1 MNTHQISTRLNQV
14 GFSDIVTIRNR
25 VMDLRAAGKP
35 VFEFQG
41 GEPFMPSPEPV
52 KEAMIKALREDKT
65 RYAPSSGIAELR
77 TAIAEKLNTKN
88 HINAP
93 DTDIIV
99 TNGGTQALF
108 VAFQTILNPR
118 DEVLLFSP
126 YWTPIADMIRAC
138 EAAPVF
144 VSTADARADGFI
156 PTLEKHLTPNT
167 KLIYFNTP
175 NNPTGDIFARDEA
188 EQVAAFAIKNNLLV
202 IADEA
207 YEDLIYDEA
216 EHFSIAS
223 LQGMYERTIS
233 TYTFS
238 KSYSMTGYRIGY
250 AVAPAAF
257 MSGLQRLTLYSTNG
271 VSTATQY
278 AALAALQLPT
288 SYLDD
293 SRRAYL
299 KRRNLLVGELNELGF
314 ECAMPQGAFYAF
326 PNVSRI
332 HTDSRQAFQILLD
345 RAQIAT
351 VAGNIFGIHG
361 ESHVRMSYSLPL
373 ETIEQGLESLRKNFA

>member
-1 MNTHQISTRLNQV
+1 MNAFQISTRLNQV

-25 VMDLRAAGKP
+25 VMELRAAGKP

-77 TAIAEKLNTKN
+77 VAIAEKLKVKN

-108 VAFQTILNPR
+108 VAFQPLLNPR

-126 YWTPIADMIRAC
+126 YWTPIADMVRAC
-138 EAAPVF
+138 EAVPVY
-144 VSTADARADGFI
+144 VSTAEARADGFLQ
-156 PTLEKHLTPNT
+156 TLEKHLTPHT
-167 KLIYFNTP
+167 KLVYFNTP
-175 NNPTGDIFARDEA
+175 NNPTGDIFTRDEA
-188 EQVAAFAIKNNLLV
+188 EAVAAFAVKNNLLV

-207 YEDLIYDEA
+207 YEDLIYDVA

-223 LQGMYERTIS
+223 LPEMYERTIS
-233 TYTFS
+233 IYTFS

-250 AVAPAAF
+250 AVAPEAF

-278 AALAALQLPT
+278 AALAALQLPP
-288 SYLDD
+288 SYLAE
-293 SRRAYL
+293 SRQAYL
-299 KRRNLLVGELNELGF
+299 ERRNLLVGSLNELGF
-314 ECAMPQGAFYAF
+314 ACPMPRGAFYAF
-326 PNVSRI
+326 PDVSRI
-332 HTDSRQAFQILLD
+332 NTDSRQAFQILLD
-345 RAQIAT
+345 RAQVAC
-351 VAGNIFGIHG
+351 VAGNIFGTHG

-373 ETIEQGLESLRKNFA
+373 ETIEQGLESLRKNFT